1 MMHKI
6 DVTIVEL
13 AEEALNEL
21 YSDYE
26 FCNSQIEPIRFSKTL
41 RSTVEPYNLK
51 IWAFFISF
59 KIWHPGHYYYY
70 LL

>member
-1 MMHKI
+1 MMHRI

-51 IWAFFISF
+51 I
-59 KIWHPGHYYYY
+59 
-70 LL
+70 